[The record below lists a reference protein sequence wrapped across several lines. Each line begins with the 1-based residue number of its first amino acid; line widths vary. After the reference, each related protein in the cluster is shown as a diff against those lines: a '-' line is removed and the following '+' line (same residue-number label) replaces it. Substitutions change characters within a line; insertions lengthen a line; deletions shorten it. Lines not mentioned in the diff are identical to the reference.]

1 MKKFLLI
8 VLGLVVL
15 LIGVALALPFIIP
28 TETYKQQLTAQ
39 VERATGRQLSIQ
51 GPLHLSLLPSVG
63 LKAENVRFANAP
75 GAADPDMAR
84 LKALEV
90 ELKVWPLLHGAVEVA
105 RFVLVEPEIHLE
117 VAKDGRPNW
126 RFGPKPAKETSPAPA
141 GGGAPGGTSSLP
153 VSEIRLGDI
162 RIENGT
168 LTYADATSGAHE
180 RVEAINLTL
189 QLPDLES
196 PLHADGALAYQGQT
210 IKLNLKLDQPLEVIR
225 GGTSALQL
233 AVNSTPAKFGFT
245 GRVSNGALPAAAG
258 GLDLSVPSIRKLAA
272 WLGKPLDFPGQG
284 LQTLTIKGKL
294 DGSPKRVALTDVAI
308 GLDQIAAK
316 GELVADLGGALP
328 KVDGRLD
335 LGAVDL
341 NPYLPPPAPPAGQP
355 AATGQRRG
363 QQPGGQQP
371 GGGQA
376 PAGRAP
382 GQQPPPETAAAGWS
396 DEPIALPPLG
406 GAEVA
411 FELTLD
417 KLRVRALDLGRTV
430 LGLTLKGNTLEAAL
444 KQFDLYGGHG
454 SGTLKVA
461 LQNGA
466 PAISQQFKLDGL
478 QALPFLTAA
487 AGFDRL
493 EGTASADLALTTRG
507 QSQRQLVSNL
517 NGNGRITFAN
527 GAIVGINLAAMVRNA
542 EGAFLN
548 PEAGQTQ
555 KTDFA
560 ELGGTFT
567 VKQGIL
573 ANDDMHLQAP
583 ALRIG
588 GRGTVD
594 LPKRTLDY
602 RIEPKAAK
610 TLEGQGGQ
618 QEVAG
623 ILVPVIIRGPWDHLT
638 FTPDLTGVVESALK
652 DPAAVQKQ
660 LEDLGDQAKSLEKA
674 LKDSNKKGGSD
685 ALVEGLSKA
694 LGADP
699 SPAPEGSNAP
709 KGQQKPEEQ
718 VQKLLKGLLGK

>member
-8 VLGLVVL
+8 VLGLIVL
-15 LIGVALALPFIIP
+15 LIGVALALPFVIP

-51 GPLHLSLLPSVG
+51 GPLHVALLPSVA

-75 GAADPDMAR
+75 GAAEPDMAK

-126 RFGPKPAKETSPAPA
+126 QFGSKPAKETNPPAA
-141 GGGAPGGTSSLP
+141 GGGNSGGSTTLP
-153 VSEIRLGDI
+153 VSEIKLGDI

-168 LTYADATSGAHE
+168 LTYSDATSGAHE
-180 RVEAINLTL
+180 RLDAINLTVK
-189 QLPDLES
+189 LPDLES
-196 PLHADGALAYQGQT
+196 PLQADGALAYKNQT

-225 GGTSALQL
+225 GGASPLQL
-233 AVNSTPAKFGFT
+233 AVNSTPARLGFT
-245 GRVSNGALPAAAG
+245 GRITNGAQPSAAG
-258 GLDLSVPSIRKLAA
+258 GLDLAVPSIRKLAA
-272 WLGKPLDFPGQG
+272 WLGKPFDFPGQG
-284 LQTLTIKGKL
+284 LQTLTLKGKL
-294 DGSPKRVALTDVAI
+294 DGSPQRVALTDVAI

-316 GELVADLGGALP
+316 GEVVADLGGAVP
-328 KVDGRLD
+328 KVNGRLD

-341 NPYLPPPAPPAGQP
+341 NPYLPPPAPPGGQP
-355 AATGQRRG
+355 AATGQS
-363 QQPGGQQP
+363 QAGGQQT
-371 GGGQA
+371 GGGQPSAQAGGA
-376 PAGRAP
+376 PV
-382 GQQPPPETAAAGWS
+382 GQPATEAAAGWS

-406 GAEVA
+406 GADVA

-417 KLRVRALDLGRTV
+417 QLRVRAIELGRTV
-430 LGLTLKGNTLEAAL
+430 LALTLKDNTLDAAL
-444 KQFDLYGGHG
+444 KQFALYGGHG
-454 SGTLKVA
+454 TGSLKVA

-493 EGTASADLALTTRG
+493 EGTTSTDFALTSHG

-517 NGNGRITFAN
+517 NGKGQVTFAN

-542 EGAFLN
+542 ANAFLN
-548 PEAGQTQ
+548 PEAGQAQ

-594 LPKRTLDY
+594 LPRRTLDY
-602 RIEPKAAK
+602 RIEPKA
-610 TLEGQGGQ
+610 TTNLEGQGGK

-623 ILVPVIIRGPWDHLT
+623 ILVPVIIQGPWDDLS
-638 FTPDLTGVVESALK
+638 FTPDLSGVVESALK
-652 DPAAVQKQ
+652 DPEAARKQ
-660 LEDLGDQAKSLEKA
+660 LEDLGDQAKG
-674 LKDSNKKGGSD
+674 LKDVLKDAKKKGGSD

-694 LGADP
+694 LGEDQPPPP
-699 SPAPEGSNAP
+699 SGSNAP
-709 KGQQKPEEQ
+709 KSQPKPEEQ

>member
-8 VLGLVVL
+8 VLGLVVV
-15 LIGVALALPFIIP
+15 LIGVALALPFVIP
-28 TETYKQQLTAQ
+28 TETYKQQLTAE

-51 GPLHLSLLPSVG
+51 GPLKISLLPSVG
-63 LKAENVRFANAP
+63 LEAENVRFANAP
-75 GAADPDMAR
+75 GAAEPDMAK

-126 RFGPKPAKETSPAPA
+126 QLGPKATNATSPAPA
-141 GGGAPGGTSSLP
+141 GGGAAGGTSNLP
-153 VSEIRLGDI
+153 ISDIKLGDI
-162 RIENGT
+162 RIQNGT
-168 LTYADATSGAHE
+168 LTYSDATSGAHE
-180 RVEAINLTL
+180 RVDGVNLSL

-196 PLHADGALAYQGQT
+196 PLQANGALVYKNQT
-210 IKLNLKLDQPLEVIR
+210 IKLNLKLDQPLKVIQ
-225 GGTSALQL
+225 GGSSPLQL
-233 AVNSTPAKFGFT
+233 AVDSTPAKFGFT
-245 GRVSNGALPAAAG
+245 GRVTSGAQPAAAG
-258 GLDLSVPSIRKLAA
+258 GLDLAVPSIRKLAA
-272 WLGKPLDFPGQG
+272 WLGQPLTFPGEG
-284 LQTLTIKGKL
+284 LQTLTLKGKL
-294 DGSPKRVALTDVAI
+294 DGSPQRVALTDVAI

-316 GELVADLGGALP
+316 GEVVADLGGAVP
-328 KVDGRLD
+328 KINGRLD

-341 NPYLPPPAPPAGQP
+341 NPYLPPPAPAGTQP
-355 AATGQRRG
+355 AATGQP
-363 QQPGGQQP
+363 QPGGQQT
-371 GGGQA
+371 GAGQTPAQAGPA
-376 PAGRAP
+376 PAG
-382 GQQPPPETAAAGWS
+382 QQPSPAAAAGWS

-406 GAEVA
+406 GADVA

-417 KLRVRALDLGRTV
+417 KLRVRALELGRTV
-430 LGLTLKGNTLEAAL
+430 LALTLKGNTLDAAL

-493 EGTASADLALTTRG
+493 EGTASTELALTTRG
-507 QSQRQLVSNL
+507 QTERQLVQNL
-517 NGNGRITFAN
+517 NGKGLVTFAD

-542 EGAFLN
+542 ANAFLN

-555 KTDFA
+555 KTDFT

-623 ILVPVIIRGPWDHLT
+623 LLVPVIIRGPWDHLT
-638 FTPDLTGVVESALK
+638 FTPDLSGVVESALK
-652 DPAAVQKQ
+652 NPEAVKQQ
-660 LEDLGDQAKSLEKA
+660 LEDLGGQAKGLEKA
-674 LKDSNKKGGSD
+674 LKDSGKKGGTD

-694 LGADP
+694 LGADQTP
-699 SPAPEGSNAP
+699 PPADAGAAKSQP
-709 KGQQKPEEQ
+709 KPEEQ

>member
-15 LIGVALALPFIIP
+15 LIGVALVLPFVIP

-39 VERATGRQLSIQ
+39 VQRLTGRQLTIQ
-51 GPLHLSLLPSVG
+51 GPLHLSLLPSVA
-63 LKAENVRFANAP
+63 LKAEDVRFANAP

-126 RFGPKPAKETSPAPA
+126 QLGPKAAPKSAPAPA
-141 GGGAPGGTSSLP
+141 GGGNAAGGGTTLP
-153 VSEIRLGDI
+153 VSEIKLGDI
-162 RIENGT
+162 HIQDGT

-180 RVEAINLTL
+180 RLEAINLAI

-196 PLHADGALAYQGQT
+196 PLQAAGALAYKGQT
-210 IKLNLKLDQPLEVIR
+210 IKLDLKLDQPLAVIR
-225 GGTSALQL
+225 GGASPLRL
-233 AVNSTPAKFGFT
+233 AVDSTPAKFGFT
-245 GRVSNGALPAAAG
+245 GRVSNGARPAAAG
-258 GLDLSVPSIRKLAA
+258 GLDLAVPSIRKLAA

-284 LQTLTIKGKL
+284 LQSLTLKGKL
-294 DGSPKRVALTDVAI
+294 DGSPERVALTDLAI

-328 KVDGRLD
+328 KVNGRLD

-341 NPYLPPPAPPAGQP
+341 NPYLPPPAPAGTQP
-355 AATGQRRG
+355 AATGQA
-363 QQPGGQQP
+363 QPGGQQP

-376 PAGRAP
+376 PAQAGRAP
-382 GQQPPPETAAAGWS
+382 GQAPATEAAAGWS

-406 GAEVA
+406 GADVA

-417 KLRVRALDLGRTV
+417 KLRVRAIELGRTV
-430 LGLTLKGNTLEAAL
+430 LDLTLKDNTLVAAL

-461 LQNGA
+461 LENGA

-478 QALPFLTAA
+478 QARPFLAAA
-487 AGFDRL
+487 AGFERL
-493 EGTASADLALTTRG
+493 EGTAATELALTTRG

-517 NGNGRITFAN
+517 NGKGKVIFAD
-527 GAIVGINLAAMVRNA
+527 GALVGINLAAMVRNA
-542 EGAFLN
+542 AGAFLN

-567 VKQGIL
+567 VRQGIL
-573 ANDDMHLQAP
+573 ANDDLHLQAP

-594 LPKRTLDY
+594 LPRRTLDY
-602 RIEPKAAK
+602 RLEPKAAP
-610 TLEGQGGQ
+610 TLEGQGGR

-652 DPAAVQKQ
+652 DPAAAKKQ
-660 LEDLGDQAKSLEKA
+660 LEDLGSQAKGLEKA
-674 LKDSNKKGGSD
+674 LKDGNKKGGSD

-694 LGADP
+694 LGADQSPPP
-699 SPAPEGSNAP
+699 SGSNAP
-709 KGQQKPEEQ
+709 KGQPKPEEQ